1 MVQTIIPRSM
11 SSINSSDTSKM
22 STVAKPVK
30 STKVAKTPVTTP
42 ATTPTPAPVSAPVSA
57 PAVKVSRKKEAT
69 ASASVPVAVVASV
82 ASSDAAVVPVVVS
95 ASASASSKDDV
106 SVQLLNT
113 VSDLHDQLTALKVA
127 FSVASLTVK
136 SVQKQAENLA
146 KKIAGRRRKNKAELV
161 PGAPPK
167 VCIFTRDVKVSP
179 ELCAFLNRPKDTAI
193 SRSSVTKGVI
203 KYAKDNNL
211 MNKQSIVPDAALR
224 KLLSLNE
231 GDALSILNLQKYL
244 SGHYTKTVPAP
255 AAPSASA

>member
-1 MVQTIIPRSM
+1 
-11 SSINSSDTSKM
+11 M

-30 STKVAKTPVTTP
+30 STKVAKTSAP
-42 ATTPTPAPVSAPVSA
+42 APASASASVAPAPSYSPAPVPA
-57 PAVKVSRKKEAT
+57 PAAPKVSRKKEA
-69 ASASVPVAVVASV
+69 
-82 ASSDAAVVPVVVS
+82 AAS
-95 ASASASSKDDV
+95 ASASAASAPAVVAAAVPASASASASDAPAAASSKDDV

-113 VSDLHDQLTALKVA
+113 VGELHDQLTALKAA
-127 FSVASLTVK
+127 FSVASSTVK

-146 KKIAGRRRKNKAELV
+146 KKLAGRRRKNKAELI

-167 VCIFTRDVKVSP
+167 ACIFTRDVKVSA

-244 SGHYTKTVPAP
+244 SGHYTKTVAV
-255 AAPSASA
+255 APSAPAVPASSSA

>member
-30 STKVAKTPVTTP
+30 STKVAKTPATTP

-57 PAVKVSRKKEAT
+57 PAVKVSKKKEAT

-82 ASSDAAVVPVVVS
+82 ASSDAAVVPVVV
-95 ASASASSKDDV
+95 SASASSKDDV

>member
-1 MVQTIIPRSM
+1 M

-30 STKVAKTPVTTP
+30 STKVAKTPATTP

-57 PAVKVSRKKEAT
+57 PAVKVSKKKEAT

-82 ASSDAAVVPVVVS
+82 ASSDAAVVPVVV
-95 ASASASSKDDV
+95 SASASSKDDV